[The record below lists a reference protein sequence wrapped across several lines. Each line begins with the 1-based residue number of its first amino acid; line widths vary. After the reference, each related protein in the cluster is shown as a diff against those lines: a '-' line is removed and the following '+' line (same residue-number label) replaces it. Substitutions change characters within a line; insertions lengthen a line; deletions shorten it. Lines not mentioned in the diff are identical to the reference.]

1 MLSVIGVLMGIFA
14 FGTYMVPL
22 KKWPQYSSWSYLVS
36 MSVGAVL
43 CALVIAFLTDSVQL
57 APIGL
62 VCGAIWVIGGAL
74 CFWAVQAE
82 KDLAGTGLRSM
93 CVSILLSFVTGV
105 TIFKEPTLFYF
116 SIPAIVCMLGGI
128 YIQTPK
134 GQPIFKNWRSLCSG
148 AVFGSYLIPFKL
160 FGTPNGVTDMQFL
173 LPFAVGICITSII
186 LVTIMS
192 IVRGK
197 SFGFEKA
204 PTFVAVLTGVLWMIG
219 TLGIFWGIAEDGM
232 FGYAIG
238 YPLLQLNLVVNQMW
252 GVFVYGE
259 YATRKERVTL
269 VISTLVILLGAVLL
283 TISKG

>member
-1 MLSVIGVLMGIFA
+1 MLSVIGVFLGIFA

-22 KKWPQYSSWSYLVS
+22 KKWPQYSSWSYLVA
-36 MSVGAVL
+36 MSVGAVI
-43 CALVIAFLTDSVQL
+43 CALGIAFVTDSVQL

-62 VCGAIWVIGGAL
+62 LCGALWVIGGAL

-93 CVSILLSFVTGV
+93 CVSILLSFLSGV
-105 TIFKEPTLFYF
+105 ILFKEPTLLYF
-116 SIPAIVCMLGGI
+116 SIPAILCMLGGI

-134 GQPIFKNWRSLCSG
+134 GQPIFRNWRSLCSG
-148 AVFGSYLIPFKL
+148 AIFGTYLIPFK
-160 FGTPNGVTDMQFL
+160 FSGVSDMDFL
-173 LPFAVGICITSII
+173 LPFAVGICVTSII

-192 IVRGK
+192 IKRGK
-197 SFGFEKA
+197 SFGFA
-204 PTFVAVLTGVLWMIG
+204 PLPTLFAVLAGVLWMFG

-238 YPLLQLNLVVNQMW
+238 YPLLQLNLVVNQLW
-252 GVFVYGE
+252 GVFVFGE
-259 YATRKERVTL
+259 YATRKERMTL
-269 VISTLVILLGAVLL
+269 VLSTVVILIGAVLL